1 MAKTCPICG
10 APMTPTYIW
19 VKEAGKLIRSYASS
33 TPGFAPSVHTPYPR
47 STSHTP
53 LDTLQPFCYT

>member
-19 VKEAGKLIRSYASS
+19 VKEAGKLIRKLYAWICTKCSH
-33 TPGFAPSVHTPYPR
+33 SVPA
-47 STSHTP
+47 
-53 LDTLQPFCYT
+53 